1 MKNNPNQ
8 IRISRKGGM
17 RGRVS
22 SGEKPKNL
30 PAALKKIFNYGKKYQ
45 RTVIFCTLLSIIGSI
60 ISIFAPNQI
69 SNLTDV
75 ISAGLTTKI
84 NFYEVKKIVI
94 ILFLI
99 YLIASGT
106 TLIVGLTMTTVSN
119 KFSKNLRDDISSKIN
134 KLPLKYFDNHS
145 YGDIL
150 SRITNDVDAINQVL
164 QNNIVSLINA
174 IALVLGS
181 IIMMVYTNLILA
193 ITTIL
198 STIIGFI
205 LIVFILGKS
214 QRYFIER
221 QNALGDLNGHI
232 EEMYS
237 NHTIVKVYNGKQS
250 SNKKFDFYN
259 EKEYKA
265 NLKSQFLSGIMQPIM
280 IFSGDFSYVAVCIVG
295 AVLASQNII
304 TFGVIMAF
312 ILYVRIFSGPL
323 RQIAMS
329 LGQLQSAGAAS
340 ERVFEFL
347 EEEEL
352 FISKNKKRT
361 LKAKDVKGN
370 IEFKNVNFGYNS
382 KKLVIQD
389 FSVKVKAGQKVAIVG
404 PTGAG
409 KTTLVNLLMR
419 FYDIEEGDILIDGIS
434 IRDLTRENV
443 RDLFIMVLQDT
454 WLFEGTIRENI
465 VYNNKNI
472 SDAKIKDICTK
483 IGLDH
488 FIKTQS
494 NGLDHQIIDSESI
507 SAGQKQLITIARGM
521 IANAPFL
528 ILDEAT
534 SNVDT
539 RTEVLVQQAMD
550 KLMKG
555 RTTFV
560 IAHRLST
567 IKNAN
572 LILVMKDGNIVEKG
586 THANLLKINGHY
598 AELYNSQFSKID

>member
-1 MKNNPNQ
+1 MKNNQMKIP
-8 IRISRKGGM
+8 RRGAMKGGTST
-17 RGRVS
+17 GD
-22 SGEKPKNL
+22 KPRNFTK
-30 PAALKKIFNYGKKYQ
+30 AIKKIFVYGKKYQ
-45 RTVIFCTLLSIIGSI
+45 LIIIFCVILSIIGSI
-60 ISIFAPNQI
+60 ISIIAPNQI
-69 SNLTDV
+69 SKLTDIV
-75 ISAGLTTKI
+75 STGLTTSI
-84 NFYEVKKIVI
+84 NFYAIKKIAI
-94 ILFLI
+94 ILFFI
-99 YLIASGT
+99 YLTGSAI
-106 TLIVGLTMTTVSN
+106 TLIVGLTMASISN
-119 KFSKNLRDDISSKIN
+119 KFSRNLREDISSKIN
-134 KLPLKYFDNHS
+134 KLPLKYFDNYS

-150 SRITNDVDAINQVL
+150 SRITNDIDTINQVL

-174 IALVLGS
+174 VALLIGVL
-181 IIMMVYTNLILA
+181 IMMFYTNFILA

-205 LIVFILGKS
+205 LMIIILGKS
-214 QRYFIER
+214 QKYFIER
-221 QNALGDLNGHI
+221 QKALGDLNGHI
-232 EEMYS
+232 EEIYS

-250 SNKKFDFYN
+250 SNRKFDFYN

-280 IFSGDFSYVAVCIVG
+280 IFSGDFSYVAVCVVG
-295 AVLASQNII
+295 AVLASLSAI
-304 TFGVIMAF
+304 TFGVIIAF

-323 RQIAMS
+323 RQIAMG
-329 LGQLQSAGAAS
+329 LGQLQSAAAAG

-347 EEEEL
+347 EEEEM
-352 FISKNKKRT
+352 IINKTKT
-361 LKAKDVKGN
+361 KSLKAKNVKGN
-370 IEFKNVNFGYNS
+370 IEFKDVSFGYNS
-382 KKLVIQD
+382 KKLVIQN
-389 FSVKVKAGQKVAIVG
+389 FSVKVRAGQKVAIVG

-419 FYDIEEGDILIDGIS
+419 FYDIKDGDILIDGTS
-434 IRDLTRENV
+434 TCDLTRENV

-454 WLFEGTIRENI
+454 WLFDGTIRENI
-465 VYNNKNI
+465 VYNQKNV
-472 SDAKIKDICTK
+472 SDDTVKEICTK

-494 NGLDHQIIDSESI
+494 SGLDHKIIDSESI
-507 SAGQKQLITIARGM
+507 SAGQRQLITIARGM
-521 IANAPFL
+521 ISDAPFL

-539 RTEVLVQQAMD
+539 RTEVLVQKAMD

-598 AELYNSQFSKID
+598 AELYNSQFSKIN